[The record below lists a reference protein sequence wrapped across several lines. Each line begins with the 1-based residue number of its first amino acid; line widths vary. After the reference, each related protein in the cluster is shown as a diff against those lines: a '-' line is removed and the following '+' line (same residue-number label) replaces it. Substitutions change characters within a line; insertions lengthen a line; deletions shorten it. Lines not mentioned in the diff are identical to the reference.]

1 MPDRISKNMTTAGWV
16 LISIIGVVATAGVVY
31 VIGMLLASPI
41 PIWVKLLAVVGIVGF
56 VLLMASV
63 IRDRIKDHK
72 DDKYKDIEV

>member
-41 PIWVKLLAVVGIVGF
+41 PIWIKLLAVVGIVGF

>member
-16 LISIIGVVATAGVVY
+16 LISIIGVVATAAVVY

-41 PIWVKLLAVVGIVGF
+41 PIWIKLLAVVGIVGF